1 MIPALQVPAAPGL
14 SVADLHWG
22 HPLPGSGWRQLFSGF
37 SLSCPPG
44 QFVVVIGSNGSGKST
59 LLNLVAGTLRHTD
72 GQIHLGGRALH
83 RMRDH
88 QRARWIGRVMQNP
101 LEGTCP
107 GLTVA
112 ENLRLAERRHRP
124 ALSWRGLGGI
134 HPNGSD
140 RRRYRELLGDLGLPL
155 ADRLD
160 EPVGQLSGGQRQ
172 SLSLVMATLGA
183 PHLLLLDEHTAALDP
198 RAEATVMALTD
209 RLIRQLGTTAL
220 MVTHSL
226 EQALG
231 HGDRLVMLHEGR
243 LIGDWS
249 AAERQDLDP
258 PALRAMY
265 GAAIVTPQPSGAT
278 DGSSAS

>member
-1 MIPALQVPAAPGL
+1 V
-14 SVADLHWG
+14 SWG
-22 HPLPGSGWRQLFSGF
+22 HPLPGGGWRQLFSDF
-37 SLSCPPG
+37 SLTCPAG
-44 QFVVVIGSNGSGKST
+44 QFLVVIGSNGSGKST
-59 LLNLVAGTLRHTD
+59 LLNLVAGTLALAD
-72 GQIHLGGRALH
+72 GQIHLGNRPLH
-83 RMRDH
+83 KLRDY

-112 ENLRLAERRHRP
+112 ENLRLAERRSRP
-124 ALSWRGLGGI
+124 AKLAAGFLLGALGGI
-134 HPNGSD
+134 HPNGAD
-140 RRRYRELLGDLGLPL
+140 RRRYRELLADLGLPL

-172 SLSLVMATLGA
+172 TLRLVMATLSS
-183 PHLLLLDEHTAALDP
+183 PDLLLLDEHTAALDP
-198 RAEATVMALTD
+198 RAEATVMALTE
-209 RLIRQLGTTAL
+209 RLIRRFGTTAL

-226 EQALG
+226 DQALC

-249 AAERQDLDP
+249 AAEREALDP

-265 GAAIVTPQPSGAT
+265 GTAIVAPQSSSAP